1 MDIEILV
8 VPDCQH
14 AAPATGRV
22 LDALD
27 RAGLSARVTETV
39 IESPAV
45 AEARGMRGSP
55 TILVD
60 GRDPFASDGDEPGSI
75 SCRLYSSED
84 GLSGLPSVD
93 QLIAVLAGDR
103 SIGARVD

>member
-8 VPDCQH
+8 VPDCPH
-14 AAPATGRV
+14 AAPVTARV
-22 LDALD
+22 LDALE
-27 RAGLSARVTETV
+27 RAGLSARITETA

-45 AEARGMRGSP
+45 AQARGMRGSP

-60 GRDPFASDGDEPGSI
+60 GRDPFVSHGDEPGSI
-75 SCRLYSSED
+75 SCRLYPSDD

-93 QLIAVLAGDR
+93 QLIAVLVSKR
-103 SIGARVD
+103 SIDAGVD